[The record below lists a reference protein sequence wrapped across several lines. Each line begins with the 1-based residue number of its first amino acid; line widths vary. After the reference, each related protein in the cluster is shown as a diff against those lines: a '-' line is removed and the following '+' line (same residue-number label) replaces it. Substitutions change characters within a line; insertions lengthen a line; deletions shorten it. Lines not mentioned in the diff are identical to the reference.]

1 MSSFLIK
8 FYLVVLCLALLI
20 LVFNLISLRK
30 KKKFIG
36 KIKARWSQFFSLS
49 FPLNRLILAALFA
62 YFLWCVYQIASD
74 PASSNGYHRLM
85 FLIVLLVFTPRWS
98 VYVGSEGIMVRMMVI
113 PWEEV
118 KEKKVVTKGRRTY
131 LVIKIAASSRPP
143 DLEVKRIFLPK
154 QAEHVLESLIF

>member
-131 LVIKIAASSRPP
+131 LVIKIAASSRPS
-143 DLEVKRIFLPK
+143 DLETKRIPLPK